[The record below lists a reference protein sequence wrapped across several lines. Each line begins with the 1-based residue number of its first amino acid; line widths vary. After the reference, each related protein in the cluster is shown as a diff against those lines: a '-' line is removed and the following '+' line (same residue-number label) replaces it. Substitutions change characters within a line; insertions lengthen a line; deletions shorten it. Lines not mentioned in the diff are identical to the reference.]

1 MKIKFG
7 IIALLLTLLLLSSC
21 TKDKCIECTIGTKKE
36 SYCEPDQ
43 ETLDMQKDKITA
55 IGGSCKNI

>member
-7 IIALLLTLLLLSSC
+7 AMALILTFILLTGC
-21 TKDKCIECTIGTKKE
+21 NKDKCIECTIGTKKE

-43 ETLDMQKDKITA
+43 ETLDMQKDQIVAK
-55 IGGSCKNI
+55 GGSCKNI

>member
-7 IIALLLTLLLLSSC
+7 LLALMLAFLLLSSC
-21 TKDKCIECTIGTKKE
+21 TTEKCIECTIGTKKE

-43 ETLDMQKDKITA
+43 ETLDMQKDQIESK
-55 IGGSCKNI
+55 GGTCKNS

>member
-7 IIALLLTLLLLSSC
+7 AMALILIFILLTSC
-21 TKDKCIECTIGTKKE
+21 NKDKCIECTIGTKKE

-43 ETLDMQKDKITA
+43 ETLDMQKDQIVAK
-55 IGGSCKNI
+55 GGSCKNI